1 MCLALCA
8 GMKSLKD
15 GGEEQAKRSVFRQS
29 GPLIMQIPIYRF
41 SNIDRPLAMYVAYSK
56 EEGKT
61 EVNKENVGFALP
73 ECTLC

>member
-1 MCLALCA
+1 
-8 GMKSLKD
+8 
-15 GGEEQAKRSVFRQS
+15 
-29 GPLIMQIPIYRF
+29 MQIPIYRF